1 MMLTQVNLRTSDAK
15 ALLERG
21 TEREK
26 VDAAGE
32 LSLLAQKFATPEKR
46 LAAIDARADA
56 TGAVS
61 QWFAEEIFNLNLL
74 PEPWITHA

>member
-1 MMLTQVNLRTSDAK
+1 MLTQVNLKISDAK

-21 TEREK
+21 TDREK

-32 LSLLAQKFATPEKR
+32 LSLLAQQFATLEKR

-56 TGAVS
+56 SGAVS
-61 QWFAEEIFNLNLL
+61 QWFAEEIFNLNLRL
-74 PEPWITHA
+74 ESWITHA